1 MFFYVLLTVR
11 LCFISDIYWSIQL
24 YSASLFNKFTCVL
37 TYSLNAVYIHNAMVG
52 VIGRAEDRLV

>member
-1 MFFYVLLTVR
+1 MT
-11 LCFISDIYWSIQL
+11 FIDLFSCIA
-24 YSASLFNKFTCVL
+24 ASLFNKFTCVL